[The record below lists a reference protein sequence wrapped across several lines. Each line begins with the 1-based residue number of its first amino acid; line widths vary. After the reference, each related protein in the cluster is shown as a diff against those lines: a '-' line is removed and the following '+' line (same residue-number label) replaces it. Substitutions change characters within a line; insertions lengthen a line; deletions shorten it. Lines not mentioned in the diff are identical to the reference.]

1 MGVWD
6 RTLEQWT
13 LRASSSHCWLDPVS
27 PWCVVCMC
35 GVVKARWC
43 LHCFLIAKMPGL
55 QCLPGA
61 KPPAGTSCCQYKH
74 TQLPLVYKE
83 GWSLVASVQPGHQ
96 PKDDYYTQ
104 VISSPFQSLVF
115 ALTRQCY
122 LLVRENIVSIPFFLF
137 LVFTHF
143 KSGS

>member
-1 MGVWD
+1 MMTIMSMMTLVW
-6 RTLEQWT
+6 
-13 LRASSSHCWLDPVS
+13 
-27 PWCVVCMC
+27 C

-96 PKDDYYTQ
+96 SQDVTKH
-104 VISSPFQSLVF
+104 
-115 ALTRQCY
+115 R
-122 LLVRENIVSIPFFLF
+122 
-137 LVFTHF
+137 
-143 KSGS
+143 

>member
-1 MGVWD
+1 MDVKTTHSVYVYTEFKNTLSVCKNTQCNKITVHTHRVYFYTQCIPAQNVWF
-6 RTLEQWT
+6 LHP
-13 LRASSSHCWLDPVS
+13 SS
-27 PWCVVCMC
+27 CVVCMC

-96 PKDDYYTQ
+96 SQDVTKH
-104 VISSPFQSLVF
+104 
-115 ALTRQCY
+115 R
-122 LLVRENIVSIPFFLF
+122 
-137 LVFTHF
+137 
-143 KSGS
+143 